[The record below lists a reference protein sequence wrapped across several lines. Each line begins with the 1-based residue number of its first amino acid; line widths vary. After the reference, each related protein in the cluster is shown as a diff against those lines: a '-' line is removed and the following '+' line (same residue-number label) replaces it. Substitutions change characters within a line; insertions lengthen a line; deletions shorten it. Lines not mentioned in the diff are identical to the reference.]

1 MTPSTP
7 LILRNHIYHKSGR
20 AKTVCVTACL
30 TALGVPFDSY
40 HYTGGAKDSRRES
53 ILRKNGYCVRS
64 RMSALGKQKTV
75 GNARKVIRKLADPAD
90 TYYLLVVKTG
100 KRDSHALLLDRQGLT
115 VVDTAPVK
123 VDRRRIISIKA
134 CFKPNH

>member
-40 HYTGGAKDSRRES
+40 HYTGGAMDSRRES
-53 ILRKNGYCVRS
+53 ILRRNGYCVRS

-75 GNARKVIRKLADPAD
+75 GNARKVVRKLDDPSS
-90 TYYLLVVKTG
+90 TYYLLVVKSGRRST
-100 KRDSHALLLDRQGLT
+100 HAILLDRQGMT
-115 VVDTAPVK
+115 VFDTAPVK
-123 VDRRRIISIKA
+123 VDRRKIISIKA
-134 CFKPNH
+134 CFKS

>member
-40 HYTGGAKDSRRES
+40 HYTGGAMDSRRES
-53 ILRKNGYCVRS
+53 ILRRNGYCVRS

-75 GNARKVIRKLADPAD
+75 GNARKVVRKLDDPSS
-90 TYYLLVVKTG
+90 TYYLLVVKSGRRST
-100 KRDSHALLLDRQGLT
+100 HAILLDRQGMT

-123 VDRRRIISIKA
+123 VDRRKIISIKA
-134 CFKPNH
+134 CFKS